1 MIHFRFFATGDFY
14 STIGHS
20 FRVGF
25 STVSK
30 IVGEVSEAII
40 KIVGPMF
47 LPGLQQQFGKNHQV
61 VFMKN
66 GNFPTAYV
74 VLTGNT

>member
-1 MIHFRFFATGDFY
+1 LIHFRFFATGDSY

-30 IVGEVSEAII
+30 IFVEVSEAII
-40 KIVGPMF
+40 KIMGPMF
-47 LPGLQQQFGKNHQV
+47 LPEPTTAIWKNHRV

-66 GNFPTAYV
+66 GNFLTA
-74 VLTGNT
+74 